1 MSESLSTGQIH
12 PCGLIVAD
20 VFLFLFF
27 PQSLKSDEE
36 ADSTKEP
43 QNELLKPKV
52 KPGFV
57 VNAPFG
63 QCWAVRQQ
71 AASKREFPGRCLVWG
86 SLWGA
91 LLLGRSQLW
100 NS

>member
-1 MSESLSTGQIH
+1 M
-12 PCGLIVAD
+12 AD

-36 ADSTKEP
+36 ADNTKEP

-63 QCWAVRQQ
+63 
-71 AASKREFPGRCLVWG
+71 
-86 SLWGA
+86 
-91 LLLGRSQLW
+91 
-100 NS
+100 

>member
-12 PCGLIVAD
+12 LCGLIVAN
-20 VFLFLFF
+20 VLLFLFSHRVS
-27 PQSLKSDEE
+27 SLRKKLTAQRSLRM
-36 ADSTKEP
+36 
-43 QNELLKPKV
+43 NCLKPKV

>member
-1 MSESLSTGQIH
+1 M
-12 PCGLIVAD
+12 AD

-71 AASKREFPGRCLVWG
+71 AASKREFSGRCPVWVV
-86 SLWGA
+86 SLGYLSSWEG
-91 LLLGRSQLW
+91 SQL
-100 NS
+100 